1 MKIVGIENSVFGRPQ
16 LIKSNKDGGLVFEDL
31 PQGTT
36 RLYVTQI
43 FDIQTTEG
51 ESVKYSSASAKL
63 PTTEHAD
70 A

>member
-16 LIKSNKDGGLVFEDL
+16 LIMKNKDGGLVFEDL

-51 ESVKYSSASAKL
+51 ESVKYSSASTKL

>member
-16 LIKSNKDGGLVFEDL
+16 LIKKNKDGGLVFEDL

-43 FDIQTTEG
+43 FDIQTT
-51 ESVKYSSASAKL
+51 
-63 PTTEHAD
+63 
-70 A
+70 